1 MGEGEGDLSR
11 NGLSTDEFPS
21 NERIVVLGMLKRV
34 SLHKS
39 SCSLV
44 IHI

>member
-21 NERIVVLGMLKRV
+21 NERIVVLGI
-34 SLHKS
+34 
-39 SCSLV
+39 CSNVFLFTSQAA
-44 IHI
+44 H